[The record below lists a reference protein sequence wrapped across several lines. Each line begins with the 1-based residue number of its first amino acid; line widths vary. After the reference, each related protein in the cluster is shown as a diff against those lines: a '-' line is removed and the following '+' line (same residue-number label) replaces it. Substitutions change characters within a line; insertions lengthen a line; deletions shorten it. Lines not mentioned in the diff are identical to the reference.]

1 MKRCPKCTSGF
12 PDSFEFCDR
21 DGATLIA
28 DFWDSDADSS
38 KPPAV
43 ASESGQPADESE
55 VDTPAL
61 SYVEPP
67 AVAGTIVY
75 PVPLDTRLRQNWM
88 MLALLIV
95 AGAVI
100 AVVVFLYKPFTRE
113 APSSNANDLIANE
126 ALTQQPIPVLPSRP
140 SPSPMESPSPE
151 PSPSPSASPS
161 PVVQEES
168 VPSGLS
174 SGMVSTGG
182 NEKKGHGPITIRLT
196 NGTNVEADE
205 VWQTDDGI
213 WYRRRGVATLLERK
227 DVKAIE
233 RPDQKNSSPS
243 ASPATTPTASRST
256 AP

>member
-1 MKRCPKCTSGF
+1 MKRCPECTSGF
-12 PDSFEFCDR
+12 PDSFEFCER
-21 DGATLIA
+21 DGATLVA
-28 DFWDSDADSS
+28 DFWDKDAESS
-38 KPPAV
+38 EPPAV
-43 ASESGQPADESE
+43 AGEYEQPGDEPE
-55 VDTPAL
+55 VYTPAA

-67 AVAGTIVY
+67 AVVGTIAY

-95 AGAVI
+95 AGVVV
-100 AVVVFLYKPFTRE
+100 AVVVFLYQPFTRE
-113 APSSNANDLIANE
+113 APSPNANDLVANG

-140 SPSPMESPSPE
+140 SPSPIESPSPE
-151 PSPSPSASPS
+151 PSPSPGASPS
-161 PVVQEES
+161 PAVQEES
-168 VPSGLS
+168 LPSGLS

-182 NEKKGHGPITIRLT
+182 DDKKSHGPITIRLT
-196 NGTNVEADE
+196 NGMNVEADE

-243 ASPATTPTASRST
+243 ASPAPTPTSSRST
-256 AP
+256 TP